1 MLTGFDIENRQNYVL
16 VQKIHMSY
24 IRWDLN
30 TANKTLVRNQ
40 KKRDKI
46 AVKFRDAVL
55 DAFGVVVSEG
65 DEYDA
70 FIVYG
75 ADCKKVTQAWTKLEK
90 ARAAER
96 ETNAYVA
103 ALEFG
108 NVAKTEYEYAVT
120 PGSEV
125 EAFEDIGV
133 ISKTN
138 IRVCGIATE
147 KEKYTLIVSAWDAFN
162 KARIEADQARIEAV

>member
-1 MLTGFDIENRQNYVL
+1 M
-16 VQKIHMSY
+16 
-24 IRWDLN
+24 
-30 TANKTLVRNQ
+30 
-40 KKRDKI
+40 
-46 AVKFRDAVL
+46 
-55 DAFGVVVSEG
+55 
-65 DEYDA
+65 
-70 FIVYG
+70 
-75 ADCKKVTQAWTKLEK
+75 
-90 ARAAER
+90 
-96 ETNAYVA
+96 
-103 ALEFG
+103 
-108 NVAKTEYEYAVT
+108 AKTEYEYAVT

>member
-1 MLTGFDIENRQNYVL
+1 
-16 VQKIHMSY
+16 MSS
-24 IRWDLN
+24 ISWNLK
-30 TANKTLVRNQ
+30 TANKTLVRD
-40 KKRDKI
+40 KKNRNKH
-46 AVKFRDAVL
+46 AVQFRAAVL
-55 DAFGVVVSEG
+55 AAFGVVVSEG
-65 DEYDA
+65 GEYDA

-75 ADCKKVTQAWTKLEK
+75 ADCKKVAQAWTKLEK

-147 KEKYTLIVSAWDAFN
+147 KEKYDRFVSAWEAFN
-162 KARIEADQARIEAV
+162 KARVEADQARIEAEKV